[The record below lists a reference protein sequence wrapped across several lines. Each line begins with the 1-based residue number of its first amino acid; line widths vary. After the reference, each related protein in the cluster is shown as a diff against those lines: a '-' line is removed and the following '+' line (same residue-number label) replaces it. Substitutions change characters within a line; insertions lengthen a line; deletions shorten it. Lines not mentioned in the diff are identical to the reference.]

1 MKANSS
7 LLAACF
13 ALSLCF
19 FGGATRAQD
28 PLQLTFG
35 VYTSDMP
42 TDMYRMFK
50 PTLVYLEQSM
60 SASLSK
66 PVKIKLRVFNNYE
79 EARKHFVNGE
89 VDFVRFGPSS
99 YIRAKK
105 ENPGISLLV
114 MEEQEGDFKFMGVIF
129 TRSDSGINC
138 LNDLKGKSFAFGD
151 QDSTIG
157 RWLSQKYLVE
167 AGIYKQDLS
176 KETKYL
182 ERHDRV
188 VAAVLS
194 GKFAA
199 GAAKESNFTKFKKEG
214 LKELVTFPNV
224 TKPWVARSKFDPGV
238 SSAIQEN
245 LLKLKDKKILD
256 PIGEKIT
263 GFGPV
268 KDADYDEVRKG
279 MDKSLEFERGP
290 DGSAAKST
298 SNAN

>member
-1 MKANSS
+1 MKAISN
-7 LLAACF
+7 LLAALF
-13 ALSLCF
+13 SLGLCF
-19 FGGATRAQD
+19 CGDASLAQE

-66 PVKIKLRVFNNYE
+66 PVKIKLRVFNTYE
-79 EARKHFVNGE
+79 AARKHLVDGA

-99 YIRAKK
+99 YVKAKI
-105 ENPGISLLV
+105 ENPEISLLV
-114 MEEQEGDFKFMGVIF
+114 MEEQEGDFQFMGVIF
-129 TRSDSGINC
+129 TRADSGINS
-138 LNDLKGKSFAFGD
+138 LEDLKGKSFAFGD
-151 QDSTIG
+151 KDSTIG
-157 RWLSQKYLVE
+157 RYLSQKYLVE
-167 AGIYKQDLS
+167 KGVYKRDL
-176 KETKYL
+176 KFEYL

-199 GAAKESNFTKFKKEG
+199 GAAKESNFLKFKKDG
-214 LKELVTFPNV
+214 LKELKAFPNV
-224 TKPWVARSKFDPGV
+224 TKPWVARSKLDPAV
-238 SSAIQEN
+238 ASAIQQN

-263 GFGPV
+263 GFGPT
-268 KDADYDEVRKG
+268 KDGDYEMVRDG
-279 MDKSLEFERGP
+279 MANALQFENGP
-290 DGSAAKST
+290 GGSPATST
-298 SNAN
+298 NNAN